1 MVIYFMVM
9 FVWVIFIFL
18 LYLEFGGILRAY
30 HIVVL
35 FVFITSLEVLYNV
48 RLLISFPVETGA

>member
-1 MVIYFMVM
+1 MVM